1 METEVCVIDLVISVG
16 DISPGDLVRMGF
28 QKIILSQLHS
38 FDNANYLMLTAR
50 SLKFLAMFS
59 ANIQKPVG
67 IELFKELARL
77 LQAESNVVH
86 SYAASC
92 IEKLLLVKEED
103 GKSRYVARDID
114 EVLIMRNLFDALKL
128 VESEENPCVMK
139 CIMWV
144 LSVAEM
150 SGDDAVIS
158 CIVRLTVVLNEV
170 CKLPKNSVFNRY
182 VFESIAFCI

>member
-1 METEVCVIDLVISVG
+1 MDYMEFIRRDMEPSGVNNRR
-16 DISPGDLVRMGF
+16 RMACELLKGLATNYAS
-28 QKIILSQLHS
+28 QVKIILSQLHS
-38 FDNANYLMLTAR
+38 FDNANYPMLTAR

-103 GKSRYVARDID
+103 GKSRHVARDID

-150 SGDDAVIS
+150 SGDD
-158 CIVRLTVVLNEV
+158 EV
-170 CKLPKNSVFNRY
+170 CKLPKN
-182 VFESIAFCI
+182 